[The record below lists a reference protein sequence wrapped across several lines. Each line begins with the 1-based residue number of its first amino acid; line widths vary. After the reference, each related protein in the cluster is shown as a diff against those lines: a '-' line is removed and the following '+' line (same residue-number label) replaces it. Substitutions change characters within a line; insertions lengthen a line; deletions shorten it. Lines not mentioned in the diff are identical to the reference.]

1 MAQQGQRITLPG
13 SIAGKLLSVRKRS
26 FKVRL
31 ATAVV
36 AAVVVLL
43 AAMGVAMLVDY
54 LATLYDSRWRVVL
67 TTSALAAAG
76 LTLVAWVLFGWRY
89 TRRLD
94 RSAAAVDREF
104 PELEERWT
112 TVASLADS
120 PRTAQDVHPAM
131 YQQVATEATRW
142 SPRVAPER
150 VVTLEGFVRALLC
163 LTAVTAV
170 LGLAVILDAR
180 QTTVLM
186 RRFWAPGSLISA
198 TEITHTPGNTVVGRG
213 EPLEIAASIEGRPVT
228 RATLTLEP
236 EEGEPQTLTLVPHAS
251 QDETRVTHR
260 LRSVNTPV
268 KYQLRAGDGQT
279 PWYEVAVADRPKID
293 QLRLTVTPPA
303 YTHKPAETKE
313 RLPRRLTVLEG
324 SQLEIALNTENGVES
339 VKLRLGP
346 DRAENLSRDADG
358 WYRWTTTVEKS
369 FSLSPRLTE
378 EHGLTNSRPP
388 LCKVTCQ
395 PDRPPV
401 VKVLTPQND
410 VAVRPDEK
418 LKITFVAKDDV
429 GIGSAELV
437 VFDESMGGRSKPLP
451 LKRIPIVL
459 GEQQG
464 ATSVK
469 ASVDL
474 DLAEFELAD
483 GAQLSY
489 AVRVREDR
497 GQTIQ
502 PPVEMASPAEA
513 AEQVNEIAEA
523 AQPQEMR
530 EAKPQADMVAARN
543 GSQPDTGRSEDSQ
556 TATSAK
562 NQTAP
567 TAASSEPTPAVP
579 KPTAQPPA
587 ETVARSESSPGESA
601 ASTGEAQPQKSEA
614 DTQTARTTTSDE
626 QRVSAGEQ
634 AQSEPQENM
643 PQEKKPQESENLAG
657 DNEPTEPSESQQA
670 SSNQGNRSQQT
681 AQQSDDNQQQRSP
694 SGGNSPPPDNMS
706 RNALDLPEPAR
717 SSTSQQMRLKVDQ
730 WAGSFEGQQREK
742 LELVIAPLLAE
753 LDQNLEKAQNLS
765 RIVLDETEDVSQWR
779 SKHDRDV
786 SQAKKRIVA
795 ASKII
800 TDLED
805 QSHGTPYAFIGL
817 QLLDINQAHVEPAR
831 REFWK
836 SLQSEGDGRVAAVR
850 NGWQHTERA
859 RELLVLLTE
868 RFERARREY
877 SLAESVDEIKKMYRI
892 FLEDSMALLQPP
904 GDNGSGYSRKGVEFD
919 FDEEYLERLKEVL
932 AMRNKMR
939 AELARILRED
949 PRLLRRF
956 LDAQRTRQN
965 NMRFELEGL
974 VEDQRELNRE
984 TKAWAGV
991 EDNQRE
997 ELAAILLGRHVEA
1010 SQVVAL
1016 SAAELFESFET
1027 WLPLERAVQDTDLQ
1041 EAAELMQT
1049 ITGSARELTVEAD
1062 AYVASQ
1068 LPSPNETPAE
1078 SVEEADEEA
1087 PAEAVADPAE
1097 ILARIDAD
1105 AEGLYDELVRLEVM
1119 LRQLGLRSDRLDM
1132 ASFATNRLVETRRL
1146 IAQSSAWVRQL
1157 REQQAGNYH
1166 RSAEVSQYQLAK
1178 RTEILV
1184 AKLADSE
1191 AAISNLLQ
1199 PGGGGA
1205 LPEDIAEKAREM
1217 FATFDEQVSP
1227 NQQAA
1232 IYALRRNQMSRATTR
1247 QASALAALE
1256 LAAKKYDEM
1265 IRAAIEELDKLPVQ
1279 DPIANLLDD
1288 PTLDE
1293 LLAGLEQE
1301 SAVEELLGIP
1311 PRRSNLQI
1319 VGDFLSPPGDNGIIT
1334 GSNGMRLMNQMR
1346 EQQRLRQR
1354 QLDRAYRRAVARA
1367 MKEVN
1372 AEDLVQNGPLK
1383 LAGENSD
1390 WNVLLSQLGDDLR
1403 QGRDKAPP
1411 ERYRRAIEQY
1421 FRQISRSAGEEE

>member
-1 MAQQGQRITLPG
+1 MTQPGQRITLPG
-13 SIAGKLLSVRKRS
+13 SIAGKLLSVRNRS
-26 FKVRL
+26 FKVRV
-31 ATAVV
+31 ATAAV

-67 TTSALAAAG
+67 TASALAAAG
-76 LTLVAWVLFGWRY
+76 LTLLAWVLFGWRY

-112 TVASLADS
+112 TVASLAGS
-120 PRTAQDVHPAM
+120 PKTAGDVHPAM
-131 YQQVATEATRW
+131 YQQVAAEATRW
-142 SPRVAPER
+142 SPRVAPEQ
-150 VVTLEGFVRALLC
+150 VVSLESFIRALLC

-170 LGLAVILDAR
+170 LGVAVILDAR

-186 RRFWAPGSLISA
+186 RRFWAPGTLISA
-198 TEITHTPGNTVVGRG
+198 TEITHTPGDTVVGRG
-213 EPLEIAASIEGRPVT
+213 EPLEIAANLAGTPVT
-228 RATLTLEP
+228 RATLFLEP
-236 EEGEPQTLTLVPHAS
+236 EDGEPQTLTLVPHAS
-251 QDETRVTHR
+251 RDETRVTHR
-260 LRSVNTPV
+260 LRSVKTPV
-268 KYQLRAGDGQT
+268 KYRLRAGDGQT

-293 QLRLTVTPPA
+293 QLRLAITPPA
-303 YTHKPAETKE
+303 YTHKPAETAE
-313 RLPRRLTVLEG
+313 NLPRRLTVLEG
-324 SQLEIALNTENGVES
+324 SQLEFALKPEQGVES

-358 WYRWTTTVEKS
+358 WYRWKTTVNEN
-369 FSLSPRLTE
+369 FSLSPLLTE
-378 EHGLTNSRPP
+378 EHGLANSRPP

-418 LKITFVAKDDV
+418 LKITFVAKDDL
-429 GIGSAELV
+429 GIGKAELV
-437 VFDESMGGRSKPLP
+437 VFDESLGGRSKPLP
-451 LKRIPIVL
+451 LKTIPIVL
-459 GEQQG
+459 GEQAG
-464 ATSVK
+464 ATNLK
-469 ASVDL
+469 ATVEL

-497 GQTIQ
+497 GQKAANVGEVGENAMPQAAAENVETE
-502 PPVEMASPAEA
+502 PPQAEA
-513 AEQVNEIAEA
+513 AAAPSI
-523 AQPQEMR
+523 AQPAESR
-530 EAKPQADMVAARN
+530 ATESQAGN
-543 GSQPDTGRSEDSQ
+543 DT
-556 TATSAK
+556 K
-562 NQTAP
+562 
-567 TAASSEPTPAVP
+567 P
-579 KPTAQPPA
+579 KPT
-587 ETVARSESSPGESA
+587 
-601 ASTGEAQPQKSEA
+601 
-614 DTQTARTTTSDE
+614 
-626 QRVSAGEQ
+626 
-634 AQSEPQENM
+634 
-643 PQEKKPQESENLAG
+643 
-657 DNEPTEPSESQQA
+657 PTEPQQPSDADSQMASDAKPAQPDESQQA
-670 SSNQGNRSQQT
+670 SSEQDNRSQQT
-681 AQQSDDNQQQRSP
+681 AQQSDDDQQQQP
-694 SGGNSPPPDNMS
+694 SQSSGNSPPPDNLP
-706 RNALDLPEPAR
+706 RNAVDLMAR
-717 SSTSQQMRLKVDQ
+717 SSASQQMRLKVDQ

-742 LELVIAPLLAE
+742 LELEIAPLLAE

-765 RIVLDETEDVSQWR
+765 RVVLDEAEDVSPWR

-786 SQAKKRIVA
+786 SQAEQRIVA
-795 ASKII
+795 ATKII
-800 TDLED
+800 TDLEE

-836 SLQSEGDGRVAAVR
+836 ALQSEGDGRLAAVR

-904 GDNGSGYSRKGVEFD
+904 GDDGSGYSRKGVEFD

-932 AMRNKMR
+932 EMRNKMR

-949 PRLLRRF
+949 PRLLSRF
-956 LDAQRTRQN
+956 LDAQRNRQN
-965 NMRFELEGL
+965 NMRHELEDL

-991 EDNQRE
+991 DENQRE

-1010 SQVVAL
+1010 SKEVAL
-1016 SAAELFESFET
+1016 SAAELFERFET
-1027 WLPLERAVQDTDLQ
+1027 WLPLERAVQDSDLRA
-1041 EAAELMQT
+1041 AAELMQT
-1049 ITGSARELTVEAD
+1049 IASSSRELTVEAD
-1062 AYVASQ
+1062 AYVAAL
-1068 LPSPNETPAE
+1068 LPSPAKTT
-1078 SVEEADEEA
+1078 ADTTEQA
-1087 PAEAVADPAE
+1087 AEAAPDPAE
-1097 ILARIDAD
+1097 ILARVDAD
-1105 AEGLYDELVRLEVM
+1105 AEGLYDELVRMEVT

-1178 RTEILV
+1178 KTENLI

-1191 AAISNLLQ
+1191 TTLANLLL
-1199 PGGGGA
+1199 PGGGTLPGA
-1205 LPEDIAEKAREM
+1205 IADKAREM
-1217 FATFDEQVSP
+1217 FDAFDEQVSP

-1247 QASALAALE
+1247 QAAALAALE
-1256 LAAKKYDEM
+1256 LAAQKYDEM
-1265 IRAAIEELDKLPVQ
+1265 IRAAIAELDKLPVQ
-1279 DPIANLLDD
+1279 DPIASLLDD

-1293 LLAGLEQE
+1293 LLAQLERE
-1301 SAVEELLGIP
+1301 SLVEELLGIP
-1311 PRRSNLQI
+1311 ARRSNLQI
-1319 VGDFLSPPGDNGIIT
+1319 VGDFLRPAGDNGLIT
-1334 GSNGMRLMNQMR
+1334 GSNSMRLMNQMR

-1354 QLDRAYRRAVARA
+1354 LLDRAYRRAVARA
-1367 MKEVN
+1367 MKEVD
-1372 AEDLVQNGPLK
+1372 AEDLVQEGPMK

-1421 FRQISRSAGEEE
+1421 FRQITHPSGADE